1 MTQNTST
8 VSNPDRERPTRLEA
22 ARFYHSRGYVPIP
35 IPLGEKAPIFR
46 GWQNTRLP
54 SSEFAKQFRGMGN
67 VGLLT
72 GAPSGWLIDVDLD
85 CPEAVA
91 LAAEYLPH
99 TGAVIG
105 HPANPLSHY
114 FYIAVGQRSR
124 QFRDPA
130 TGEMIAEIRSSRQ
143 VSNVGPGLHP
153 SGGHYEVLEARP
165 TVVPAF
171 ILEDAMERL
180 WRAVCAM
187 RGHFPPPAKPIK
199 ASQVV
204 EEDLEAYSPIERV
217 HRAIRYLASIPGA
230 VAGQGGH
237 SQTFAVT
244 TALIHGFA
252 LPPDLAFQIL
262 RDEYNPRCQP
272 PWSENELIHKVNQAV
287 SVPHDMPP
295 GWLLVAKR
303 PRHGRRGGHR

>member
-1 MTQNTST
+1 MSKNFST

-54 SSEFAKQFRGMGN
+54 PSEFTKQFGGMGN
-67 VGLLT
+67 IGLLT

-114 FYIAVGQRSR
+114 FYIAVGMRRR
-124 QFRDPA
+124 QFRDPD

-171 ILEDAMERL
+171 ILEDAVVRV

-187 RGHFPPPAKPIK
+187 RGHLPPPPRPIR
-199 ASQVV
+199 AAHVSDG
-204 EEDLEAYSPIERV
+204 ELDAYSAAERFE
-217 HRAIRYLASIPGA
+217 RAISYLAGIPAA

-237 SQTFAVT
+237 NQTFAAA
-244 TALIHGFA
+244 TALVHGFA

-262 RDEYNPRCQP
+262 RDQYNPRCQP
-272 PWSENELIHKVNQAV
+272 PWSDTELTYKVNQAV
-287 SVPHDMPP
+287 SVPHDVPR
-295 GWLLVAKR
+295 GWLLKARR
-303 PRHGRRGGHR
+303 PRGTAG